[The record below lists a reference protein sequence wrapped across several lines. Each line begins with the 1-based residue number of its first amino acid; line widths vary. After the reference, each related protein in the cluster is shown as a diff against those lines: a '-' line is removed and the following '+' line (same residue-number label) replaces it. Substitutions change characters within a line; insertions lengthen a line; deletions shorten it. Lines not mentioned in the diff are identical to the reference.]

1 MNAED
6 INALSTSVIAFVTI
20 IGLMVGF
27 YYNLKA
33 TNTAIV
39 YIIFFE
45 LLFVVA
51 VWLFTSWIQGGMKN
65 E

>member
-1 MNAED
+1 MNTD
-6 INALSTSVIAFVTI
+6 QVNALSTSVIAFVTI

-33 TNTAIV
+33 TKTSIL
-39 YIIFFE
+39 YIILFE
-45 LLFVVA
+45 LLFVAA
-51 VWLFTSWIQGGMKN
+51 VWLFTSWVKGGMKN